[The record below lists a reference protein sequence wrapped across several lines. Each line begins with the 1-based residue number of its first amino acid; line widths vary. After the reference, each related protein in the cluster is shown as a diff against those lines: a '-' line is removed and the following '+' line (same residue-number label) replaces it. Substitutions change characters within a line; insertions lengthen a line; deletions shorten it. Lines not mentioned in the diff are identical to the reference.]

1 MLMRVRRGKEEEREN
16 IDLRQEKRRE
26 CDPEGPQ
33 TARTLIRSVERNKSA
48 VHGSGC
54 PADICGF
61 STCVSAGEGGG
72 GYAKGE
78 GKDAVS
84 ELLPGM

>member
-26 CDPEGPQ
+26 CDTEGPQ
-33 TARTLIRSVERNKSA
+33 TARTLIRSVEGNKTV

-54 PADICGF
+54 PADISGF
-61 STCVSAGEGGG
+61 STCYPPVREEEDTP
-72 GYAKGE
+72 KE
-78 GKDAVS
+78 RRKM
-84 ELLPGM
+84 L

>member
-1 MLMRVRRGKEEEREN
+1 MLMRVSRGKEDGREN

-26 CDPEGPQ
+26 CDREGPQ
-33 TARTLIRSVERNKSA
+33 TARTLITSVEGNKTA

-61 STCVSAGEGGG
+61 STCVSAGEGGAG
-72 GYAKGE
+72 HAKGE
-78 GKDAVS
+78 RKDAMSV
-84 ELLPGM
+84 LLPGM